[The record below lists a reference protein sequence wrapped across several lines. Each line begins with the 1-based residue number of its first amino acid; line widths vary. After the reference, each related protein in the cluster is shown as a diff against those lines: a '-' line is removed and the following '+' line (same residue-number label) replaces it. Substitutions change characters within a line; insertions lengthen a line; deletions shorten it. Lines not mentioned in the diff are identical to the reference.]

1 MNMQQHSL
9 ELELDDRDRKLNEME
24 DKLTKIQE
32 DNYSLAQNNEDLKHS
47 LSKAENHGQQLRSEL
62 DFLTELMEHM
72 KQQANDLASRE
83 QENTLAESKQQ
94 EMVEQLQESL
104 NYRNEEINQHLEVI
118 DKMEAGL
125 AEEKQKRRELE
136 NDNNNLNAL
145 LGEMEERLNRELIK
159 VRTARESE
167 RTQNEK

>member
-1 MNMQQHSL
+1 M
-9 ELELDDRDRKLNEME
+9 
-24 DKLTKIQE
+24 
-32 DNYSLAQNNEDLKHS
+32 
-47 LSKAENHGQQLRSEL
+47 
-62 DFLTELMEHM
+62 
-72 KQQANDLASRE
+72 
-83 QENTLAESKQQ
+83 
-94 EMVEQLQESL
+94 
-104 NYRNEEINQHLEVI
+104 
-118 DKMEAGL
+118 

>member
-1 MNMQQHSL
+1 MQQHSL

-32 DNYSLAQNNEDLKHS
+32 DNYSLAKNNEDLKHS

-62 DFLTELMEHM
+62 DSLTELMEHM

-118 DKMEAGL
+118 DKM
-125 AEEKQKRRELE
+125 
-136 NDNNNLNAL
+136 
-145 LGEMEERLNRELIK
+145 
-159 VRTARESE
+159 
-167 RTQNEK
+167 